1 MAAQIITKE
10 DLDEFREKLL
20 NDLKGLLS
28 KSPNEPAKWLKSY
41 QVKNLLKISPGTLQ
55 NLRINGTLRF
65 TKIGGIL
72 YYKYEDIIKVLEG
85 NEAGGNDKLKKRQ
98 RRLDSENVLDGQVY
112 PERAHL
118 KTGVALM
125 GHLDQKR
132 RFSLIEISPV
142 KVRQK
147 SKSQT
152 GLDFNHQCILAH
164 CPA

>member
-85 NEAGGNDKLKKRQ
+85 NEAGGNDKLKKR
-98 RRLDSENVLDGQVY
+98 
-112 PERAHL
+112 
-118 KTGVALM
+118 
-125 GHLDQKR
+125 
-132 RFSLIEISPV
+132 
-142 KVRQK
+142 
-147 SKSQT
+147 
-152 GLDFNHQCILAH
+152 
-164 CPA
+164 